1 MLWLVCRRRWRL
13 VNKALRVLAERAIE
27 CVLACG
33 MNCIGLAVVHLVWS
47 DQADPGV
54 MMILIVPVEEAAAEA
69 FGVLNAAEAFG
80 EAGRVLQRLEM
91 TFGERVVVGDVRP
104 NVRPGNAEIGE

>member
-1 MLWLVCRRRWRL
+1 
-13 VNKALRVLAERAIE
+13 
-27 CVLACG
+27 

-47 DQADPGV
+47 HQADPGV

-80 EAGRVLQRLEM
+80 EARLVLQRLEM
-91 TFGERVVVGDVRP
+91 TFGERVVVGGVRP
-104 NVRPGNAEIGE
+104 IVRPGNAEIGE